1 MDIERTDLSNAEF
14 FAKTSQVRKM
24 MQEIAD
30 PLLQR
35 IDEFLPHRETGMAA
49 TALLQEAAA
58 EIRALEAKLAE
69 LLPWALMGAEMLE
82 QSAPSAEDWQH
93 AHRMRV
99 RINVGEFGEMP

>member
-1 MDIERTDLSNAEF
+1 MNIERTDMANADF
-14 FAKTSQVRKM
+14 KAQSSKVTKM
-24 MQEIAD
+24 MREITD

-82 QSAPSAEDWQH
+82 QSAPSPEDWQH